1 MKKIS
6 LAIMFLYFIMLGFF
20 STSSF
25 AIMKGLST
33 EELTNTSDIV
43 IEGEVEN
50 TEAMW
55 SKDGSTIFTRTD
67 IVIYT
72 IIRGVPSQKKIK
84 VEYEGGEVGE
94 IGLKVSDQPL
104 LLKGEKVILFL
115 KSEKSKKDGDAYTI
129 VGKGQGKYL
138 IDANGIASKSGFSVA
153 VGQENID
160 NNIPA
165 DELIKKI
172 KKIKQ

>member
-6 LAIMFLYFIMLGFF
+6 IAIMFLCFIMLSFL
-20 STSSF
+20 SASSF

-67 IVIYT
+67 IVIQT
-72 IIRGVPSQKKIK
+72 IIRGVPSQTKIK

-138 IDANGIASKSGFSVA
+138 IDANGIARKRGFSVA
-153 VGQENID
+153 FGQENID
-160 NNIPA
+160 NNIPE

-172 KKIKQ
+172 EKIKQ